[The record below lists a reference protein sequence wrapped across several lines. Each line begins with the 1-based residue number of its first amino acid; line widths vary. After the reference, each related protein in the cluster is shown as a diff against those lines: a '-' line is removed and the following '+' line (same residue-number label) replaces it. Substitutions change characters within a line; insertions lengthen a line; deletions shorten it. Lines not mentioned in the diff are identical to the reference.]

1 MISVKLA
8 HLQRTPEHVL
18 ISGGKDKDIALKAA
32 IHTLSPA
39 ILITDE
45 QSARRLIDRR
55 SAAPVVG
62 LQPG

>member
-1 MISVKLA
+1 M
-8 HLQRTPEHVL
+8 L

-32 IHTLSPA
+32 IHTLSPG